1 MNYLIWIWAW
11 LPFFAWADGE
21 PADWVRLLKQTG
33 PGYYRYEETRELEL
47 ASQPWHAQGFMLTD
61 AAGNLVKLQTIPQRV
76 IMAIAGEQLYYWDP
90 ANKQRHSTSIE
101 AAGGA
106 AQQISAFRAILQGR
120 IEQLQA
126 DYQITLQQLATGWQ
140 LRLTPKPDA
149 AESGLPGIEITGSG
163 DNRQRDISIR
173 EADGEMTRYRIGA
186 SAPEADG
193 GMTIDALLRE
203 AAGE

>member
-1 MNYLIWIWAW
+1 MNYWIWLCAW
-11 LPFFAWADGE
+11 LPFAAWADGE
-21 PADWVRLLKQTG
+21 PANWVQLLKQTG

-61 AAGNLVKLQTIPQRV
+61 ATGNLVKLQTVPQRV

-90 ANKQRHSTSIE
+90 INKQRHSASIE
-101 AAGGA
+101 AAGDA
-106 AQQISAFRAILQGR
+106 AQQIAAFRAILQGR

-126 DYQITLQQLATGWQ
+126 DYEIALHPLGNGWQ
-140 LRLTPKPDA
+140 LRFTPKAAA
-149 AESGLPGIEITGSG
+149 AETSLPSIEIAGNG
-163 DNRQRDISIR
+163 DTRQRDISIR
-173 EADGEMTRYRIGA
+173 QADGEITRYRIDA
-186 SAPEADG
+186 SAPEAGG